1 MTKTLMAL
9 LWIII
14 DLVGVHIGKVLE
26 MSFSCT
32 NYWCNFKPSKDIVS
46 KNLICIRLE
55 QLWRRLIHV
64 TDPT

>member
-14 DLVGVHIGKVLE
+14 DLESGVHVLKVLE

-32 NYWCNFKPSKDIVS
+32 NYWR
-46 KNLICIRLE
+46 NLHAQKTLS
-55 QLWRRLIHV
+55 LKV
-64 TDPT
+64 